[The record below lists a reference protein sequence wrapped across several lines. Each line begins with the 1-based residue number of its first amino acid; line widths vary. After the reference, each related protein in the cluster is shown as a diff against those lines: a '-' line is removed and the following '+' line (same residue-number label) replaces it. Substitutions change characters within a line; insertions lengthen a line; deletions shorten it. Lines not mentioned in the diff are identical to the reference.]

1 MAKCFLINTQN
12 LEVIKEKN
20 YKPLQKLTLA
30 KKLNKL
36 TIFKFKRQMKN
47 WEISFE
53 MHMTNKEKIFLIYRN
68 SEIEK

>member
-1 MAKCFLINTQN
+1 
-12 LEVIKEKN
+12 
-20 YKPLQKLTLA
+20 
-30 KKLNKL
+30 
-36 TIFKFKRQMKN
+36 MKN